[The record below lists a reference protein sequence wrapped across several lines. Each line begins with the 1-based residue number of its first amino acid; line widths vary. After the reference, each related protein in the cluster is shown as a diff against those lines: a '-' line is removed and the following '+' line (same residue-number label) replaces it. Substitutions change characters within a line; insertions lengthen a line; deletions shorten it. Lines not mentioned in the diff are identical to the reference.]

1 MFVRIADT
9 GKSLRTTTIPY
20 VKNVIALWSQ
30 LRSSLNSMEQMTIYI
45 KGRIPSKKNSKQM
58 ILVRGKRIIVPSRQ
72 YSAWYKEQR
81 QELAGIPKLRLNE
94 VSIEMTI
101 TFPDN
106 IKSDLTNKAESI
118 MDLLVDSGIIEDDNH
133 KVCKKITL
141 ISGGVNKQAAGAK
154 IKIKFLKNPQKG
166 G

>member
-1 MFVRIADT
+1 MFVRIVDT

-141 ISGGVNKQAAGAK
+141 ISGGVNKQTAGAK

>member
-1 MFVRIADT
+1 
-9 GKSLRTTTIPY
+9 
-20 VKNVIALWSQ
+20 
-30 LRSSLNSMEQMTIYI
+30 MEQMTIYI

-133 KVCKKITL
+133 KVCKKIML
-141 ISGGVNKQAAGAK
+141 ISGGVNKQTAGAK
-154 IKIKFLKNPQKG
+154 IKIKFLRAKMYER
-166 G
+166 